1 MAARETIRVVV
12 CPLCG
17 GGADMRLS
25 GNGLAYL
32 AMDCCKAQLFTRGPE
47 SDELCRDLPDVPA
60 QPLPAPPPQIAPV
73 AALQLPPAPATTPPI
88 PKAPAPAP
96 APAKPR
102 MGWGAFP
109 NA

>member
-1 MAARETIRVVV
+1 MARENIRDAR

-17 GGADMRLS
+17 GAASLRLS
-25 GNGLAYL
+25 ANGLTYL
-32 AMDCCKAQLFTRGPE
+32 AMDCCKAQLFARGGD
-47 SDELCRDLPDVPA
+47 SDELLRALPAVA
-60 QPLPAPPPQIAPV
+60 APPPAE
-73 AALQLPPAPATTPPI
+73 PAPAPAPKPIEPPAAKAPAPIPSI